1 MFLIGPYQHYP
12 CVVPHWTVLPR
23 GHMITESVSSSHITV
38 LQAPP
43 PVAVVMMRYVSAVV
57 WRQVATRPQVVVMV
71 IDGIE
76 AVGME
81 TVGTAIWPPGLRLP
95 VVVVGVVILLL
106 LLR

>member
-43 PVAVVMMRYVSAVV
+43 PVAVVMMRDVSAVV